1 MTLYN
6 IEFVSPQNK
15 FIKAY
20 RIMLSIVSIIRHVQH
35 VSLSICLSSSC
46 VLYFYL
52 ELNNRML
59 PQSPQ
64 SSFITLAADL
74 KLQLTYYPCN
84 RKSHKNC

>member
-1 MTLYN
+1 MILCLTWDWEIPETSSLKASYSANNYTRATRISLY
-6 IEFVSPQNK
+6 
-15 FIKAY
+15 
-20 RIMLSIVSIIRHVQH
+20 L
-35 VSLSICLSSSC
+35 SLSCSC